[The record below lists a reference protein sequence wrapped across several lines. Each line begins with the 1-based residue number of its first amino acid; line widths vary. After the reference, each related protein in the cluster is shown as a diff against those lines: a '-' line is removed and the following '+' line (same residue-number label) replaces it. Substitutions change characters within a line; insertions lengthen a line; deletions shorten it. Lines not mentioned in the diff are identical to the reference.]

1 MTDPFGSM
9 QGMMNQFRGF
19 IQNPMQFMVQK
30 KLNIPQEMMS
40 NPDTA
45 IQYLLNTGKIT
56 QQEYDWAV
64 QQAKQIENNPQFAQF
79 LNGMNKRQ

>member
-1 MTDPFGSM
+1 MKDPFGSM

-56 QQEYDWAV
+56 QQDYDWAV
-64 QQAKQIENNPQFAQF
+64 QQAKQIQNNPDFAKL
-79 LNGMNKRQ
+79 LNNRQ

>member
-56 QQEYDWAV
+56 QQDYDWAV
-64 QQAKQIENNPQFAQF
+64 QYAKQIQRNPDFAKF
-79 LNGMNKRQ
+79 LNNRQ

>member
-1 MTDPFGSM
+1 MKDPFGSM

-64 QQAKQIENNPQFAQF
+64 QQAKQIQNNPDFAKF
-79 LNGMNKRQ
+79 LNNRQ

>member
-1 MTDPFGSM
+1 MKDPFGSM

-56 QQEYDWAV
+56 QQDYDWAV
-64 QQAKQIENNPQFAQF
+64 QQAKQIQNNPDFAKF
-79 LNGMNKRQ
+79 LNNRQ

>member
-56 QQEYDWAV
+56 QQDYDWAV
-64 QQAKQIENNPQFAQF
+64 KQANMIQKNPQFMQF
-79 LNGMNKRQ
+79 INQIPSQR